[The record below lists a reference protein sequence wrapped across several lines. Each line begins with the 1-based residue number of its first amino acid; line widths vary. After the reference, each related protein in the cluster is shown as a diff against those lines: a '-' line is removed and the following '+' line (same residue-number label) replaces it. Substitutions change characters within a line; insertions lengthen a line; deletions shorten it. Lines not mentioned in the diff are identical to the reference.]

1 MRVVFELLRII
12 VIVGFLGAL
21 GSVMMDK
28 IYALNEAAETY
39 SWLGALGIVVLLFVL
54 YRNKLQFTGWYK
66 GKRRNKLKRK
76 LFVIL
81 TFTSILLILSPFLL
95 GLIN

>member
-21 GSVMMDK
+21 GSTILAK
-28 IYALNEAAETY
+28 IYAVNGAAETY
-39 SWLGALGIVVLLFVL
+39 SWLGAIGIVILLFVL

-66 GKRRNKLKRK
+66 GKRGHKLKKK
-76 LFVIL
+76 LTFIL
-81 TFTSILLILSPFLL
+81 TLTSILFIMSPFLL